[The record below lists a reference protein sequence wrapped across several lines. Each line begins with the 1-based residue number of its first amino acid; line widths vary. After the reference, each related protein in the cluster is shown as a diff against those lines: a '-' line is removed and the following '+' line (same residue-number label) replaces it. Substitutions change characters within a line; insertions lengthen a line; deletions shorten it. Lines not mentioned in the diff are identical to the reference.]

1 MPFTD
6 VGRKLNTFSLG
17 SDVNLF
23 IAHIGIGS
31 GSGTAVVGDTTLLH
45 DVNRTPITGSP
56 NFQTTQ
62 KVSFQ
67 ADFNGTQM
75 SGIHLTEFGL
85 FNTGS
90 NADVSGSVWLREA
103 FGSVVFDGT
112 LELQILTDIEV
123 F

>member
-23 IAHIGIGS
+23 IAHMGIGS
-31 GSGTAVVGDTTLLH
+31 GSGTAAVANTALLNE
-45 DVNRTPITGSP
+45 VNRTDITGSP

-90 NADVSGSVWLREA
+90 NPDRSGSAWLRES
-103 FGSVVFDGT
+103 FGSIVFDGT
-112 LELQILTDIEV
+112 LELQILTDLEV